1 VQLQKVFNHFV
12 KGDSSSYLKVIL
24 NKSEKE
30 IAILTH
36 QLKLFIQNCLSLN
49 SSMSVDANFRIKLN
63 EIEVLKDR
71 FLHKQALKQ
80 IRTLHSNLL
89 KHERFNLLQELL
101 LLQIEIMYFIL
112 PEHLYLEQLDSLIMK
127 YQEYRTKSTDFYLQ
141 KTLFFQEIGGINQM
155 DFPINESEKER
166 LEMVQKNKSALY
178 YYRRRE
184 LVKKLKQQ
192 DYIGAAK
199 TSDHLMTTIEESQ
212 YEFSNLEFQQL
223 EVYFVMGLA
232 YLLSNRKIKYKKCC
246 DTMTSIKNNNHN
258 LEVKYQERINYL
270 FWIEAS
276 IKGITSEKE
285 SILLDEIKKWRNDI
299 SIVFQLRILELISNY
314 HIALKKLKIANQW
327 NRNILDQPKKNQISE
342 FTLRAELRSIYI
354 NIERKKMDF
363 GYTLIDRILTNKN
376 SLSRYDNDIIVSLR
390 NIRKDPNRC
399 IDELIN
405 YIHFWKYPK

>member
-1 VQLQKVFNHFV
+1 
-12 KGDSSSYLKVIL
+12 
-24 NKSEKE
+24 
-30 IAILTH
+30 
-36 QLKLFIQNCLSLN
+36 
-49 SSMSVDANFRIKLN
+49 
-63 EIEVLKDR
+63 
-71 FLHKQALKQ
+71 
-80 IRTLHSNLL
+80 
-89 KHERFNLLQELL
+89 
-101 LLQIEIMYFIL
+101 MYFIL
-112 PEHLYLEQLDSLIMK
+112 PEHLYLEQLDSLIIKYEEYKMK
-127 YQEYRTKSTDFYLQ
+127 SIDFYMQ
-141 KTLFFQEIGGINQM
+141 KTMFFRELGGINQM
-155 DFPINESEKER
+155 DFPINKTDEKR
-166 LEMVQKNKSALY
+166 LELVHENKSALY

-199 TSDHLMTTIEESQ
+199 TSDNLMTTIEEVQ
-212 YEFSNLEFQQL
+212 HEFSKLEFQQL
-223 EVYFVMGLA
+223 EVYFVMGVA
-232 YLLSNRKIKYKKCC
+232 YLLSNRNIKYKKCC

-276 IKGITSEKE
+276 IKGITIEKE
-285 SILLDEIKKWRNDI
+285 SILVDEFKKWRNDI

-314 HIALKKLKIANQW
+314 YIELTKLKIANQW
-327 NRNILDQPKKNQISE
+327 NRKILDQPKKNQISE
-342 FTLRAELRSIYI
+342 FTLRAELRSIYM
-354 NIERKKMDF
+354 NIKRKKMDF